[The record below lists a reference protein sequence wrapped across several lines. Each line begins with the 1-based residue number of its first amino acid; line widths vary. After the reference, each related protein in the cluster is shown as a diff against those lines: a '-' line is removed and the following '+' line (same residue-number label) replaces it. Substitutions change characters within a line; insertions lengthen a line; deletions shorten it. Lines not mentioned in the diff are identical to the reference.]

1 MALQNKRPIIAE
13 ERRHRVLQLKMAG
26 FSDRQIA
33 KEVKVSYVQVRN
45 DWKKRLGELAKEDIH
60 AATVIRTLAMLRYE
74 ALFLRWWP
82 LAVNPQITPALA
94 QTATEQVLKILKA
107 EREINGLDPE
117 EPIVVNVDGR
127 QQTINLLGGPLAE
140 AKRMML
146 ELLTEGYALN
156 DGRENGATALPD
168 GDPGSDGLRE

>member
-33 KEVKVSYVQVRN
+33 TQVKVTKTQVQR
-45 DWKKRLGELAKEDIH
+45 DWKKRLGELAREDIH

-82 LAVNPQITPALA
+82 LAVNPKITPALA

-117 EPIVVNVDGR
+117 EPIIINVDGR
-127 QQTINLLGGPLAE
+127 QITINGLSIHDAYAQLQALGAFSANGVHPALVLEAPPKAE
-140 AKRMML
+140 
-146 ELLTEGYALN
+146 EG
-156 DGRENGATALPD
+156 
-168 GDPGSDGLRE
+168 